1 MVVIKGL
8 VLTLVNLFNIA
19 VAAMLLIL
27 TVNAYRKYHLR
38 IFKNAWMFII
48 IASVLWLTGHVFLFL
63 HLSNYIHYVLFTI
76 FIIFVCIGFWL
87 LTKAAETLGGV

>member
-1 MVVIKGL
+1 MVKEI

-19 VAAMLLIL
+19 VATTLLIL
-27 TVNAYRKYHLR
+27 TVNAYRKYRLR

-48 IASVLWLTGHVFLFL
+48 LASVLWLTGHIFLFL
-63 HLSNYIHYVLFTI
+63 RMSNYIHYVLFTI